1 MYFYSNNCQSLFY
14 KPNSLYNINAFI
26 WPLQQGFFFF
36 WNQSIKL
43 WFDFLPVN
51 NTAEMYVLYK
61 ALTFLQFL
69 LD

>member
-1 MYFYSNNCQSLFY
+1 MHLFGHC
-14 KPNSLYNINAFI
+14 SRV
-26 WPLQQGFFFF
+26 FFF